1 MRTPALAVAGFLT
14 VPLLLVGCSAPA
26 TSTPSVAPSV
36 TASAADAGPAQSKVE
51 ACQALA
57 VTMNAASETLNSAI
71 EKVGSDPEKAV
82 EGLRSFATTL
92 KSAVATVTNPE
103 VKAQGEKAVAA
114 TEALA
119 EALAAAIK
127 DPSQLAA
134 STAAFEKFQKEVG
147 AIATVCGG

>member
-1 MRTPALAVAGFLT
+1 MRTPALALAGLLA
-14 VPLLLVGCSAPA
+14 VPLFLVGCSAPA
-26 TSTPSVAPSV
+26 TVTPSVAPSA
-36 TASAADAGPAQSKVE
+36 TASADAGQTQSKAE

-71 EKVGSDPEKAV
+71 EKMGSDPEKAV
-82 EGLRSFATTL
+82 AGLRSFATTL
-92 KSAVATVTNPE
+92 KSAVGTVTNPE

-114 TEALA
+114 TEAMA

-127 DPSQLAA
+127 DPNQLAA
-134 STAAFEKFQKEVG
+134 STAAFEKFQKEVS